1 MKTLEEIKSR
11 LIELTSLVSS
21 DQSLKGFFNV
31 DPSTVPTWAN
41 TVFKI
46 QDTVGLEISIQPAYT
61 LLNSIVLEFDKKTSI
76 EVILNFTNATYTLSM
91 FGIVNNTI
99 DIIKVDYVNLYDLLR
114 KIKEIKS
121 TWA

>member
-11 LIELTSLVSS
+11 LIELTSLVPS
-21 DQSLKGFFNV
+21 DPSLKGFFNV

-61 LLNSIVLEFDKKTSI
+61 LLNSIVLGFDKKTSI

-91 FGIVNNTI
+91 FGIVNKTI
-99 DIIKVDYVNLYDLLR
+99 EVIKVDYVNLYDLLS